1 MDIID
6 FLPTY
11 TEFDKDVQAILGPD
25 LVDTTSLYHKKEFH
39 DVRLQPIEKRPEKPG
54 QYMNHQIIM
63 ARFLSSYTPYNGIL
77 VMHEPGTGK
86 TCASV
91 AVIEKIRS
99 EKSSFRGALIL
110 MKGKNLIENYKKEL
124 VEKCTDGKY
133 KIKDDDAYDGKDDSD
148 DDIEDGKDGK
158 DGKEKK
164 VGYDNPGSLTA
175 NKVRRRINK
184 KLAEFYQFQTF
195 ETFSK
200 QLSKMRDQ
208 DIIKNYSNIVIVIDE
223 AHHLRVVNDKGRVD
237 EALKGQYNNIFRL
250 LHLVKNTKTILM
262 TGTPMI
268 DTPAEIASLM
278 NLILDSDKQ
287 LPTGK
292 NFDEKYM
299 VTTKNGDFVVNPE

>member
-11 TEFDKDVQAILGPD
+11 TEFDKDVETILGPD

-39 DVRLQPIEKRPEKPG
+39 DFRLQAIEKRPEKPG
-54 QYMNHQIIM
+54 EYMNHQIIM

-86 TCASV
+86 TCVSV

-124 VEKCTDGKY
+124 VEKCTDGRY
-133 KIKDDDAYDGKDDSD
+133 KINDD
-148 DDIEDGKDGK
+148 EDGD
-158 DGKEKK
+158 EKK

-184 KLAEFYQFQTF
+184 KLEKFYQFQTF

-200 QLSKMRDQ
+200 QLSKMSDK
-208 DIIKNYSNIVIVIDE
+208 DIIKNYSNKKI
-223 AHHLRVVNDKGRVD
+223 
-237 EALKGQYNNIFRL
+237 
-250 LHLVKNTKTILM
+250 
-262 TGTPMI
+262 
-268 DTPAEIASLM
+268 
-278 NLILDSDKQ
+278 
-287 LPTGK
+287 
-292 NFDEKYM
+292 
-299 VTTKNGDFVVNPE
+299 

>member
-11 TEFDKDVQAILGPD
+11 TEFDKDVQAILGSD
-25 LVDTTSLYHKKEFH
+25 LVDTTSLYHKKEFN

-54 QYMNHQIIM
+54 EYMNHQIIM

-133 KIKDDDAYDGKDDSD
+133 KVKDD
-148 DDIEDGKDGK
+148 ED
-158 DGKEKK
+158 KEDKEEK
-164 VGYDNPGSLTA
+164 VGYDNPGNLTA
-175 NKVRRRINK
+175 NKLRRRINK

-200 QLSKMRDQ
+200 QLSKMSDH
-208 DIIKNYSNIVIVIDE
+208 DIIKNYSN
-223 AHHLRVVNDKGRVD
+223 R
-237 EALKGQYNNIFRL
+237 
-250 LHLVKNTKTILM
+250 
-262 TGTPMI
+262 
-268 DTPAEIASLM
+268 
-278 NLILDSDKQ
+278 
-287 LPTGK
+287 
-292 NFDEKYM
+292 
-299 VTTKNGDFVVNPE
+299 